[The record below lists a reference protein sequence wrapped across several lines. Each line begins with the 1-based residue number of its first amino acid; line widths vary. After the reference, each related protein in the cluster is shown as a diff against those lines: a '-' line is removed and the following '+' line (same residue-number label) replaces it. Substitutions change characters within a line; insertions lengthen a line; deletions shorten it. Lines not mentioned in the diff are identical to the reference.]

1 MLSAVLLEY
10 SIHRGWKN
18 PGSILLIIF
27 AILSWIAFFSWE
39 WYIAISD
46 AKVEALFPW
55 EFVKDRPWMGILLS
69 TLLCGVPFNVLVIFV
84 PQRLQIVSGV
94 SALGAGERLLPYTFS
109 SAFGAALAMIL
120 GSKKRLPVYQVLIIG
135 SLLQT
140 IGISLLITLPTT
152 REWPDK
158 AYGFLV
164 ISGVGLGMS
173 FGMGLIAAPFVVSQR
188 NLGECLLP
196 RDTESTYLT

>member
-1 MLSAVLLEY
+1 M
-10 SIHRGWKN
+10 
-18 PGSILLIIF
+18 
-27 AILSWIAFFSWE
+27 
-39 WYIAISD
+39 
-46 AKVEALFPW
+46 
-55 EFVKDRPWMGILLS
+55 
-69 TLLCGVPFNVLVIFV
+69 
-84 PQRLQIVSGV
+84 SGV

-109 SAFGAALAMIL
+109 SVFGAALATIL

-140 IGISLLITLPTT
+140 IGISFLITLPTI

-173 FGMGLIAAPFVVSQR
+173 FEMGLIAAPFVVSQR
-188 NLGECLLP
+188 NLGECLFP